1 MNCVIAEEEKE
12 AKNKRA
18 ENKNHT
24 PGEDM
29 TGEDSDDEVE
39 GGMYLEKEDM
49 LVIYKALKNYKP
61 VNDDEEMVYEML
73 LEQCEESL
81 VVDYKVKLRGVR
93 W

>member
-1 MNCVIAEEEKE
+1 MSLQKKKKKKKTKE
-12 AKNKRA
+12 PR
-18 ENKNHT
+18 T
-24 PGEDM
+24 RIIPPGEDK
-29 TGEDSDDEVE
+29 TGEESDDDVE

-61 VNDDEEMVYEML
+61 AGEDEEMVHEL
-73 LEQCEESL
+73 LVEQFEESL